1 MCGIAGIIS
10 AREDTISS
18 TALIQAMTAAISHRG
33 PDGEGFYVR
42 PGVALG
48 HRRLAIIDPAGG
60 HQPMFNED
68 RSIAIVFNGEIFNF
82 ETIRAELSVL
92 GHVFENRC
100 DTEAI
105 VHAWE
110 SWGPACVERLSG
122 QFAFALWDSN
132 TQTLFCARDRTGEKP
147 FYYSYID
154 GAFVFGS
161 EIAALAAHPGLSRKL
176 RPEAVDDFFAYGYVP
191 EPAYYLRRGNGKL
204 PAGHTLLLDRSG
216 RAPRIARY
224 WSPPA
229 RAEAMDAAE
238 AATLLREKLTAA
250 VGACLVADVPL
261 GAFLSGGVD
270 SSAVVA
276 AASQQRTAK
285 LDTFT
290 VGFDGAEDETP
301 FARQVAE
308 RYGTTQHNDRAAA
321 TDMIGAARIQA
332 RAFGEPFGDSSA
344 VPTMTVCRLARQH
357 ATVAL
362 SGDGGDEVFG
372 GYRRYRWHSLVS
384 SVRKFLPDGVR
395 RHAIGTLAALYP
407 KLDRAPRFLR
417 AKHTLTELSL
427 DSALGYAR
435 TITRTQE
442 AERHALFS
450 PALRAAIAGHDPFAP
465 VRAIM
470 DAAHEADPLLQA
482 QLTDLATW
490 LPGDILTKVDRA
502 SMAASLEVRAPF
514 LDHDFLS
521 WGLRLPAGLK
531 IGVGGGKHIL
541 KKALEPL
548 LPDDILYR
556 AETGVHQRSGAFVPG
571 ADGAGARAGAG
582 CCDAG
587 ERAVRCCGNRP
598 AAGRTRVRR
607 AGPCAGN
614 LVVACLR
621 GLFGCFGLYACAS
634 SPRASCVCGM
644 KEGSKAF
651 FSEEKKQKTF
661 APCRVFAGQGSDREQ
676 KLFGSFLQKR
686 RPCLLP

>member
-1 MCGIAGIIS
+1 
-10 AREDTISS
+10 
-18 TALIQAMTAAISHRG
+18 MTDAISHRG
-33 PDGEGFYVR
+33 PDGEGFFFH
-42 PGVALG
+42 PGLALG
-48 HRRLAIIDPAGG
+48 HRRLAVIDPAGG

-82 ETIRAELSVL
+82 ETLRQELSAL

-110 SWGPACVERLSG
+110 SWGAGCVTRLSG

-132 TQTLFCARDRTGEKP
+132 RQTLFCARDRTGEKP
-147 FYYSYID
+147 FYYADVD
-154 GAFVFGS
+154 GTFVFGS
-161 EIAALAAHPGLSRKL
+161 EIGALAAFPGLSRKL
-176 RPEAVDDFFAYGYVP
+176 RPEAVEDFFAYGYVP
-191 EPAYYLRRGNGKL
+191 EPGTIFRDIMKL
-204 PAGHTLLLDRSG
+204 PPAHTLLLDRSG
-216 RAPRIARY
+216 RKPRIERY
-224 WSPPA
+224 WSPPD
-229 RAEAMDAAE
+229 RSQPLAASE
-238 AATLLREKLTAA
+238 AAPSLRERLACA
-250 VGACLVADVPL
+250 VGACLVSDVPL

-276 AASQQRTAK
+276 AAATQRGTK

-290 VGFDGAEDETP
+290 VGFEGAEDETP

-308 RYGTTQHNDRAAA
+308 RYATTQHNDRAAA
-321 TDMIGAARIQA
+321 TDMIAAARLQA

-384 SVRKFLPDGVR
+384 GVRKHLPAGVR
-395 RHAIGTLAALYP
+395 RHAIGALAALYP

-427 DSALGYAR
+427 DAALGYAR
-435 TITRTQE
+435 TITRTQQ

-450 PALRAAIAGHDPFAP
+450 PTLLGQIAGHDPAAP
-465 VRAIM
+465 VRAVM

-514 LDHDFLS
+514 LDHEFLS
-521 WGLRLPAGLK
+521 WGLALPAGLK
-531 IGVGGGKHIL
+531 IGAGGGKHIL

-548 LPDDILYR
+548 LPHDILYR
-556 AETGVHQRSGAFVPG
+556 PKQGFTSDLAPLFRMQMARVRGLVLGPIMLDSGLFDAAAIG
-571 ADGAGARAGAG
+571 RLLDAHAAGARDHAQVIWLLLAFEGFL
-582 CCDAG
+582 
-587 ERAVRCCGNRP
+587 
-598 AAGRTRVRR
+598 AALATTAAAMPVGDGVLT
-607 AGPCAGN
+607 A
-614 LVVACLR
+614 
-621 GLFGCFGLYACAS
+621 
-634 SPRASCVCGM
+634 
-644 KEGSKAF
+644 
-651 FSEEKKQKTF
+651 
-661 APCRVFAGQGSDREQ
+661 
-676 KLFGSFLQKR
+676 
-686 RPCLLP
+686 

>member
-1 MCGIAGIIS
+1 
-10 AREDTISS
+10 
-18 TALIQAMTAAISHRG
+18 MTDAISHRG
-33 PDGEGFYVR
+33 PDGEGFFLQ
-42 PGVALG
+42 PGLALG

-60 HQPMFNED
+60 QQPMFNED

-82 ETIRAELSVL
+82 ETLRQELSDL

-110 SWGPACVERLSG
+110 SWGADCVTRLSG

-132 TQTLFCARDRTGEKP
+132 AQTLFCARDRMGEKP
-147 FYYSYID
+147 FYYAHVD

-161 EIAALAAHPGLSRKL
+161 EIAALAAYPGMPREL

-191 EPAYYLRRGNGKL
+191 EPGTIFDGVMKL
-204 PAGHTLLLDRSG
+204 PPAHTLLLDRSG
-216 RAPRIARY
+216 RKPRIERY
-224 WSPPA
+224 WSPPD
-229 RAEAMDAAE
+229 RTQPIAEAE
-238 AATLLREKLTAA
+238 AAPLLREQLTRA
-250 VGACLVADVPL
+250 VGACLVSDVPL

-276 AASQQRTAK
+276 AASLQRTTK

-308 RYGTTQHNDRAAA
+308 RYATTQHNDRAAA
-321 TDMIGAARIQA
+321 TDMIAAARIQA

-384 SVRKFLPDGVR
+384 GVRRHLPAGVR

-435 TITRTQE
+435 TITRTQQS
-442 AERHALFS
+442 ERHALFS
-450 PALRAAIAGHDPFAP
+450 PALRTRDCRPRSGGSHTRGDGRGPRGGPAAAGTADGSGHLAARRHPDQGGPRQHGRLAGGP
-465 VRAIM
+465 RAVPGPRIPELGHG
-470 DAAHEADPLLQA
+470 AARRAEDRRRRRQA
-482 QLTDLATW
+482 HPEKGAGT
-490 LPGDILTKVDRA
+490 
-502 SMAASLEVRAPF
+502 AAAARYPIS
-514 LDHDFLS
+514 
-521 WGLRLPAGLK
+521 
-531 IGVGGGKHIL
+531 
-541 KKALEPL
+541 
-548 LPDDILYR
+548 
-556 AETGVHQRSGAFVPG
+556 AETGLHQRPRAVVPQP
-571 ADGAGARAGAG
+571 DGARACPGARAGHAG
-582 CCDAG
+582 
-587 ERAVRCCGNRP
+587 
-598 AAGRTRVRR
+598 
-607 AGPCAGN
+607 
-614 LVVACLR
+614 
-621 GLFGCFGLYACAS
+621 
-634 SPRASCVCGM
+634 
-644 KEGSKAF
+644 
-651 FSEEKKQKTF
+651 
-661 APCRVFAGQGSDREQ
+661 
-676 KLFGSFLQKR
+676 
-686 RPCLLP
+686 

>member
-1 MCGIAGIIS
+1 
-10 AREDTISS
+10 
-18 TALIQAMTAAISHRG
+18 MTNAISHRG
-33 PDGEGFYVR
+33 PDGEGFLLR
-42 PGVALG
+42 PGLALG

-68 RSIAIVFNGEIFNF
+68 HSIAIVFNGEIFNF
-82 ETIRAELSVL
+82 ETIRNELTRL
-92 GHVFENRC
+92 GHVFENLC
-100 DTEAI
+100 DTETVI
-105 VHAWE
+105 HAWE
-110 SWGPACVERLSG
+110 SWGTACVARLSG

-132 TQTLFCARDRTGEKP
+132 KQTLFCARDRTGEKP
-147 FYYSYID
+147 FYYTYRD

-161 EIAALAAHPGLSRKL
+161 EIAALAACPGMPREL
-176 RPEAVDDFFAYGYVP
+176 RPEGVDDFFAYGYVP
-191 EPAYYLRRGNGKL
+191 EPATIFEDVLKL
-204 PAGHTLLLDRSG
+204 PPAHTLLLDRSG
-216 RAPRIARY
+216 RPPRIERF
-224 WSPPA
+224 WSPPD
-229 RAEAMDAAE
+229 RAAPVQAAE
-238 AATLLREKLTAA
+238 AVPLLREELARA

-276 AASQQRTAK
+276 AAAQQRATK

-308 RYGTTQHNDRAAA
+308 RYGTTQHNDRATA
-321 TDMIGAARIQA
+321 TDMIAAARQQA
-332 RAFGEPFGDSSA
+332 RVFGEPFGDSSA

-362 SGDGGDEVFG
+362 SGDGGDEIFG

-384 SVRKFLPDGVR
+384 SVRKHLPASVR

-435 TITRTQE
+435 TITRTQA

-450 PALRAAIAGHDPFAP
+450 PSLRARIAGHDPFTP

-470 DAAHEADPLLQA
+470 DAVHEADPLLQA
-482 QLTDLATW
+482 QLVDLATW

-514 LDHDFLS
+514 LDHEFLS
-521 WGLRLPAGLK
+521 WGLGLPAGLK
-531 IGVGGGKHIL
+531 IGAGGGKHIL

-548 LPDDILYR
+548 LPHDILYR
-556 AETGVHQRSGAFVPG
+556 PKQGFTSDLAPLFRAQMTRVRSLVLGPLMQDSGLFDAAAIG
-571 ADGAGARAGAG
+571 RLLDAHEAGARDHAQVIWLLLAFEGFLAALASTPLAVPAE
-582 CCDAG
+582 DAVLT
-587 ERAVRCCGNRP
+587 A
-598 AAGRTRVRR
+598 
-607 AGPCAGN
+607 
-614 LVVACLR
+614 
-621 GLFGCFGLYACAS
+621 
-634 SPRASCVCGM
+634 
-644 KEGSKAF
+644 
-651 FSEEKKQKTF
+651 
-661 APCRVFAGQGSDREQ
+661 
-676 KLFGSFLQKR
+676 
-686 RPCLLP
+686 